1 MHLQVPGFFDGVAP
15 GLLDRAWASIQESS
29 ASANALAAR
38 GAGAGGGGVSIG
50 GTGGGGGSNG
60 GGGDGADGSPSPS
73 PSPLVGGGGGGGGG
87 PEEYTVEG
95 YRRALGIPALS
106 AGASTRDVLE
116 ARWCRPSMSIVDMR
130 PGGMVA
136 AAGAS
141 TEACYRCA
149 GRSGDERG
157 RR

>member
-15 GLLDRAWASIQESS
+15 GLLARAWASIQESS

-38 GAGAGGGGVSIG
+38 GAGA
-50 GTGGGGGSNG
+50 GGGGGSNG

-149 GRSGDERG
+149 RRQREVGR
-157 RR
+157 